1 MFAVK
6 MLLTFFGKNWQGF
19 CVQYVF
25 NFEVLFTNDDIS
37 SEPTWPCLF
46 DFLYEIHEE
55 LLCWP
60 QVSCHTGIHRSR
72 LSSMLKLFI
81 MVKTPTLSS
90 HRSYE
95 ERWSFG
101 SSWLLS
107 WMTGATRIGSA
118 VKRNKRR
125 ESKRK
130 KGIK

>member
-1 MFAVK
+1 MRMFAVK

-25 NFEVLFTNDDIS
+25 NFEVFFTNDDIS

-81 MVKTPTLSS
+81 MVKTPTGCLPCPAT
-90 HRSYE
+90 
-95 ERWSFG
+95 G
-101 SSWLLS
+101 LMKKDGLL
-107 WMTGATRIGSA
+107 GLPGCFP
-118 VKRNKRR
+118 
-125 ESKRK
+125 
-130 KGIK
+130 G